1 MESWKNIRCIYTR
14 NTELAL
20 ALTEV
25 GDEVGDEVGEELG
38 LLEGGL
44 ETPGP
49 ELGLPVGEEDLSERA
64 SASNELKT
72 NLR

>member
-1 MESWKNIRCIYTR
+1 MESWKNIRCLYTR

-20 ALTEV
+20 ALT
-25 GDEVGDEVGEELG
+25 EVGDEVGEELG

-44 ETPGP
+44 ETPGL
-49 ELGLPVGEEDLSERA
+49 ELGLPVGEEDLSERT
-64 SASNELKT
+64 SASKELKT